1 MYWKEA
7 WLERAADAGDSASA
21 ELVAEEESF
30 VAETLQPATR
40 AAADPSLY
48 RCQATEIPRA
58 TGEPVRLR
66 DLDQYPRDLRNW
78 DLRKVVRGVL
88 IEIVNLWQSFSRR
101 HLPRALQIADGYPYP
116 FVQGRLE
123 KGTTPSAK
131 LDLQPGDHVRIRSK
145 EEIVATLDGT
155 NHNRG
160 LSFDG
165 EMANYCGRT
174 ARVRGRVN
182 RLVDEHTGEFIE
194 INSDCVILDGVVCAA
209 DYHRFCT
216 RAIYPYWRE
225 IWLERVEEPT
235 GGGCPAAASCAGGNG
250 AGAS

>member
-1 MYWKEA
+1 MLDTVHLGNVRCDGAAHGGCQAACLMYWKEA

-40 AAADPSLY
+40 AADDPSLY

-101 HLPRALQIADGYPYP
+101 HLPRALQIADG
-116 FVQGRLE
+116 
-123 KGTTPSAK
+123 
-131 LDLQPGDHVRIRSK
+131 
-145 EEIVATLDGT
+145 
-155 NHNRG
+155 
-160 LSFDG
+160 
-165 EMANYCGRT
+165 
-174 ARVRGRVN
+174 
-182 RLVDEHTGEFIE
+182 
-194 INSDCVILDGVVCAA
+194 
-209 DYHRFCT
+209 
-216 RAIYPYWRE
+216 
-225 IWLERVEEPT
+225 
-235 GGGCPAAASCAGGNG
+235 
-250 AGAS
+250 